1 MSGRRLLTVLW
12 LGAAVAVLA
21 AGCGGGSGQSQYTAT
36 GTEKCIREKGFTH
49 VTTNPHKVGFIA
61 GVAPNGGIKAVAP
74 SGNVLTIAFAQ
85 NAADAAST
93 KQAFRDNASAFY
105 KRHMAD
111 IMESQRNAVLVW
123 TTSPSQDLLSTVLGC
138 LAA

>member
-36 GTEKCIREKGFTH
+36 GTAKCIREKGFTH

-85 NAADAAST
+85 DAAGAAST

-105 KRHMAD
+105 KKHMSD

-138 LAA
+138 LAV